1 MSDNDPLIE
10 ESGYGSIETAALD
23 VDNSEK
29 QIQAALKQLGV
40 DRRSSMP
47 DDEECLEYRL
57 RSALDEINDV
67 KEELADEVNYDL

>member
-1 MSDNDPLIE
+1 MSDEDPLIE
-10 ESGYGSIETAALD
+10 QSAYGSIETATID
-23 VDNSEK
+23 VDNAEK

-47 DDEECLEYRL
+47 DDEDCLEYRL

-67 KEELADEVNYDL
+67 KEELSEEVNYDL